1 MSELERV
8 ETGLGEECGVFAIYD
23 PDGDCARTTYYG
35 LYALQHRGQES
46 CGIAVNNNRDI
57 THYKDMGLVNDVFND
72 EILTKLDGKM
82 AVGHVRYSTTGESM
96 RENAQPLVLRYVKGN
111 IAIAH
116 NGNLVNKDE
125 LAQELSVTGA
135 IFQTTTDTEM
145 IAYTIAKERLNSK
158 SVEEAVEKTINHLVG
173 AFSLIVMSPQKL
185 IAARD
190 PWGFRPLCMGKK
202 GDAIV
207 FASETCALDSVGAE
221 FVRDI
226 EPGEIVVVQD
236 GKISTIRTHVG
247 KQPHTMCIFEYL
259 YFARPDSIIEG
270 QSAHDSRMLAGK
282 YLAQEFPVEADV
294 VIGVPDSGLSAAMG
308 YAKESGIPY
317 DIGFVKNKYIGRTFI
332 SPGQDK
338 RIDQVRIKLSAIGES
353 VKDKRI
359 VLIDDS
365 IVRGTTLQQQI
376 LRILSRTNPKKIVIA
391 STAPQIRYPDCYGID
406 MSEIGKFIAFQAAI
420 KLLKEQGNAELI
432 KDVYRLCCSQKDKP
446 SREIKNYVKMI
457 YEPFTADKISEKIA
471 ELVRPQNVAWNGELE
486 IVFQSI
492 ENLHK
497 AITTCTGDWY
507 FTGDYPTPG
516 GYAVLNKAFINY
528 YENREGR
535 SY

>member
-1 MSELERV
+1 MNSDQVKSGVERAPHRSLLKADGYSDEQIRRPFV
-8 ETGLGEECGVFAIYD
+8 GVVNSFN
-23 PDGDCARTTYYG
+23 
-35 LYALQHRGQES
+35 E
-46 CGIAVNNNRDI
+46 IAP
-57 THYKDMGLVNDVFND
+57 
-72 EILTKLDGKM
+72 
-82 AVGHVRYSTTGESM
+82 GHVHLQTIARAVKDG
-96 RENAQPLVLRYVKGN
+96 VLAAGGTPMEFNTIGVCDG

-332 SPGQDK
+332 QPSQAM
-338 RIDQVRIKLSAIGES
+338 RENSVRIKLNVLKSTVDG
-353 VKDKRI
+353 KR
-359 VLIDDS
+359 VVMVDDS
-365 IVRGTTLQQQI
+365 IVRGTTSKRIVSL
-376 LRILSRTNPKKIVIA
+376 LRHFGATEVHVRS
-391 STAPQIRYPDCYGID
+391 SAPPFMFPCYFGTDVPSKDQLVACNYTMDGI
-406 MSEIGKFIAFQAAI
+406 K
-420 KLLKEQGNAELI
+420 ELI
-432 KDVYRLCCSQKDKP
+432 G
-446 SREIKNYVKMI
+446 
-457 YEPFTADKISEKIA
+457 ADSIGFLSVNSLEKIIPNA
-471 ELVRPQNVAWNGELE
+471 NCQFCDGC
-486 IVFQSI
+486 FSG
-492 ENLHK
+492 K
-497 AITTCTGDWY
+497 
-507 FTGDYPTPG
+507 YP
-516 GYAVLNKAFINY
+516 VDVD
-528 YENREGR
+528 
-535 SY
+535 

>member
-1 MSELERV
+1 MQNDNRI
-8 ETGLGEECGVFAIYD
+8 GEECGVFAIYD

-35 LYALQHRGQES
+35 LYARQHRGQES

-207 FASETCALDSVGAE
+207 FTSETCALDSVGAE

-247 KQPHTMCIFEYL
+247 KKPHTMCIFEYL

-332 SPGQDK
+332 QPSQAM
-338 RIDQVRIKLSAIGES
+338 RENSVRIKLNVLKSTVEG
-353 VKDKRI
+353 KR
-359 VLIDDS
+359 VVMVDDS
-365 IVRGTTLQQQI
+365 IVRGTTSKRIVSL
-376 LRILSRTNPKKIVIA
+376 LRHFGATEVHVRSSAPPFMFPCYFGTDVPSKDQLVACNYTMDGIKELIGADSIGFLSVNSLKKIIPNA
-391 STAPQIRYPDCYGID
+391 NCQFCDGCFSGKYPV
-406 MSEIGKFIAFQAAI
+406 
-420 KLLKEQGNAELI
+420 
-432 KDVYRLCCSQKDKP
+432 DVD
-446 SREIKNYVKMI
+446 
-457 YEPFTADKISEKIA
+457 
-471 ELVRPQNVAWNGELE
+471 
-486 IVFQSI
+486 
-492 ENLHK
+492 
-497 AITTCTGDWY
+497 
-507 FTGDYPTPG
+507 
-516 GYAVLNKAFINY
+516 
-528 YENREGR
+528 
-535 SY
+535 

>member
-1 MSELERV
+1 MSEFEKV
-8 ETGLGEECGVFAIYD
+8 TTGLGEECGVFGAYD
-23 PDGDCARTTYYG
+23 MDGGDVAPSVYYG
-35 LYALQHRGQES
+35 LFALQHRGQES

-247 KQPHTMCIFEYL
+247 KKPHTMCIFEYL

-332 SPGQDK
+332 QPSQAM
-338 RIDQVRIKLSAIGES
+338 RENSVRIKLNVLKSTVEG
-353 VKDKRI
+353 KR
-359 VLIDDS
+359 VVMVDDS
-365 IVRGTTLQQQI
+365 IVRGTTSKRIVSL
-376 LRILSRTNPKKIVIA
+376 LRHFGATEVHVRSSAPPFMFPCYFGTDVPSKDQLVACNYTMDGIKELIGADSIGFLSVNSLKKIIPNA
-391 STAPQIRYPDCYGID
+391 NCQFCDGCFSGKYPV
-406 MSEIGKFIAFQAAI
+406 
-420 KLLKEQGNAELI
+420 
-432 KDVYRLCCSQKDKP
+432 DVD
-446 SREIKNYVKMI
+446 
-457 YEPFTADKISEKIA
+457 
-471 ELVRPQNVAWNGELE
+471 
-486 IVFQSI
+486 
-492 ENLHK
+492 
-497 AITTCTGDWY
+497 
-507 FTGDYPTPG
+507 
-516 GYAVLNKAFINY
+516 
-528 YENREGR
+528 
-535 SY
+535 